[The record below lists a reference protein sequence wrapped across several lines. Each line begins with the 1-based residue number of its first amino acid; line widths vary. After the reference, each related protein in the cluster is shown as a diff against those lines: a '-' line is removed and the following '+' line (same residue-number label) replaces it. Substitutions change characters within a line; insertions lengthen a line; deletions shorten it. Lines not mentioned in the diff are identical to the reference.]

1 MTTRNIQRGISLIEI
16 MVAMAIGLFILLL
29 VTVVYLTGG
38 RNLNFRQGQ
47 GENLANSRYTLDTLS
62 SQLAKTGYRRN
73 PMELMAEAFP
83 ADNYLGCD
91 FKRREALKVLSDGSL
106 CIRYQQRDVHER
118 DCSGGDPG
126 DISDLLPYE
135 GRTEPADLQG
145 SARRGMYVEK
155 YWVTPEHQLV
165 CNDSTNV
172 VADGVQAIRF
182 EFGVGPARAV
192 EQKEKDEHRRVDAY
206 ITTPP
211 DPAKQAVRSL
221 RYAVLLATANERVTG
236 GIASDVCTR
245 WTAAGGDGS
254 LCDTSGGRLYQL
266 AASALTL
273 RNLMP

>member
-1 MTTRNIQRGISLIEI
+1 MTTRNTQRGISLIEI

-62 SQLAKTGYRRN
+62 SQLAKTGYRRD
-73 PMELMAEAFP
+73 PRQFMEEAFP
-83 ADNYLGCD
+83 ADSYLGCD
-91 FKRREALKVLSDGSL
+91 FKKREALKVLSDGSL
-106 CIRYQQRDVHER
+106 CIRYQQRDANER
-118 DCSGGDPG
+118 DCSGADPG
-126 DISDLLPYE
+126 DISDLHSYE
-135 GRTEPADLQG
+135 GRTEAADLQG

-155 YWVTPEHQLV
+155 YWITPDHQLV

-172 VADGVQAIRF
+172 VADGVQAIQF
-182 EFGVGPARAV
+182 EFGVGPAALG
-192 EQKEKDEHRRVDAY
+192 QKEKDEHRRVYEY

-211 DPAKQAVRSL
+211 NPATQTVRSL
-221 RYAVLLATANERVTG
+221 RYTVLLATANERVTG
-236 GIASDVCTR
+236 GIATDVCTR
-245 WTAAGGDGS
+245 WTAAGGDSS